1 MLALESPLILYAIAR
16 INFIFYK
23 LWNFIFRRILR
34 CVSCFYGSVS
44 VLYPLAFALK
54 FLAAWRY
61 FVRKFYI
68 IEIQLAL
75 EF

>member
-1 MLALESPLILYAIAR
+1 MKAIVSVLNHGGLARFACALKSADSLRDAC

-23 LWNFIFRRILR
+23 LWNFIFHEILR

-54 FLAAWRY
+54 FLAA
-61 FVRKFYI
+61 
-68 IEIQLAL
+68 
-75 EF
+75 